1 VQISGQAAAIR
12 KVDGQSTEG
21 AEIVDCTVNEKAN
34 KWILQP
40 GNGPYYAVVV
50 GKRRPG
56 IPIVLSTWVFCDPLF

>member
-12 KVDGQSTEG
+12 KVDGH
-21 AEIVDCTVNEKAN
+21 

-50 GKRRPG
+50 GKRWPG
-56 IPIVLSTWVFCDPLF
+56 IPIVLSTWVFCDPVVLMIIQHPETTLSIS